1 MLRIDVNVPDANP
14 VGYTVPADNPFPP
27 GNALRARPE
36 IWAFGLRNPWRY
48 SFDDPARG
56 GTGALVIA
64 DVGQDAYEEIDYEPR
79 GRGGRNYGWRNREGA
94 HDNVTGLPPAYLPLT
109 EPIFEYGHAQGQSV
123 SGGFVYRGTALGPAY
138 VGRYFFADFVSG
150 RVWSLALSI
159 GGDGEAT
166 ATGLLEH
173 TADLGGAA
181 LGNIS
186 SFGIDGRGELFI
198 LNYSAGQV
206 MRIVSQ
212 SVSPPATP
220 TGLRIV
226 Q

>member
-1 MLRIDVNVPDANP
+1 
-14 VGYTVPADNPFPP
+14 
-27 GNALRARPE
+27 
-36 IWAFGLRNPWRY
+36 
-48 SFDDPARG
+48 
-56 GTGALVIA
+56 
-64 DVGQDAYEEIDYEPR
+64 
-79 GRGGRNYGWRNREGA
+79 
-94 HDNVTGLPPAYLPLT
+94 VTGLPPAYLPLT